1 MTLRF
6 FDSWRSGAYTDAID
20 HLHRY
25 FDYAMEGYGMH
36 QNVKSYHQ
44 YALLHLAVLH
54 ADFGRFEEA
63 VDAMSECISTG
74 KVICLENP
82 GHGADTPQL
91 ERIKMDDA

>member
-1 MTLRF
+1 MTNRHSRF

-25 FDYAMEGYGMH
+25 FDYAMEGYSMH
-36 QNVKSYHQ
+36 HNVKSYHQ

-63 VDAMSECISTG
+63 VEAMSECISTG
-74 KVICLENP
+74 KLVCCY
-82 GHGADTPQL
+82 
-91 ERIKMDDA
+91 